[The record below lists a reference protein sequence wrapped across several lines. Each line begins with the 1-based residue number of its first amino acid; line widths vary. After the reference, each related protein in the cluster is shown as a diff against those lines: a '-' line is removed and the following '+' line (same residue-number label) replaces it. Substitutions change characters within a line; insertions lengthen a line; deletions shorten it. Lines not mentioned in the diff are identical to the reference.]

1 MSVFSSKKTQ
11 QGVYAAEEAKEK
23 TQTESKQKACMGMEM
38 PDSATFIS
46 GDICFFCGGASWI
59 WHILSVSDE
68 SSRNT
73 QKELQGIR
81 GESKKLLLRLNLP
94 HGIHLPPAY

>member
-1 MSVFSSKKTQ
+1 MSAFSSKKTQ

-38 PDSATFIS
+38 EMPDSATFIS

-59 WHILSVSDE
+59 CIGYLVYFYMLEHFLF
-68 SSRNT
+68 
-73 QKELQGIR
+73 
-81 GESKKLLLRLNLP
+81 
-94 HGIHLPPAY
+94 Y

>member
-23 TQTESKQKACMGMEM
+23 TQTKSKQKACMGMEM

-46 GDICFFCGGASWI
+46 GDICFFCGGASEI
-59 WHILSVSDE
+59 WHLLSVSE
-68 SSRNT
+68 
-73 QKELQGIR
+73 
-81 GESKKLLLRLNLP
+81 
-94 HGIHLPPAY
+94 

>member
-11 QGVYAAEEAKEK
+11 QGMYAAEEKKEK
-23 TQTESKQKACMGMEM
+23 TQTESKQKACMGMEMEMEMEM

-59 WHILSVSDE
+59 WHLLSVSE
-68 SSRNT
+68 
-73 QKELQGIR
+73 
-81 GESKKLLLRLNLP
+81 
-94 HGIHLPPAY
+94 

>member
-38 PDSATFIS
+38 ETPDSIS
-46 GDICFFCGGASWI
+46 Y
-59 WHILSVSDE
+59 VV
-68 SSRNT
+68 R
-73 QKELQGIR
+73 
-81 GESKKLLLRLNLP
+81 
-94 HGIHLPPAY
+94 

>member
-38 PDSATFIS
+38 EMPDSATFIS
-46 GDICFFCGGASWI
+46 GDICFFCGGCQN
-59 WHILSVSDE
+59 E

-81 GESKKLLLRLNLP
+81 GESKNCCSDSIFHMEYIFHQHIKVL
-94 HGIHLPPAY
+94 

>member
-38 PDSATFIS
+38 EMPDSATFIS
-46 GDICFFCGGASWI
+46 G
-59 WHILSVSDE
+59 V
-68 SSRNT
+68 
-73 QKELQGIR
+73 
-81 GESKKLLLRLNLP
+81 
-94 HGIHLPPAY
+94 

>member
-38 PDSATFIS
+38 EMPDSATFIS
-46 GDICFFCGGASWI
+46 GDICFFCPNYGGFFFFYPTGSNFGWLAP
-59 WHILSVSDE
+59 
-68 SSRNT
+68 N
-73 QKELQGIR
+73 
-81 GESKKLLLRLNLP
+81 
-94 HGIHLPPAY
+94 

>member
-38 PDSATFIS
+38 EIS
-46 GDICFFCGGASWI
+46 
-59 WHILSVSDE
+59 
-68 SSRNT
+68 T
-73 QKELQGIR
+73 QSGK
-81 GESKKLLLRLNLP
+81 SKKCKKLIRNKCF
-94 HGIHLPPAY
+94 